1 MTKVAAIIAAGG
13 RGTRMG
19 GERPKQHLLLGGLT
33 ILQRTVAAFDRS
45 ERIDE
50 IVLVVP
56 RGPSTGAPEVTIAH
70 GTPLRIVVGGAR
82 RQDSVALGFAAVSAD
97 CSVVVIHDAARPF
110 CASEVIARAIDAAER
125 HGAAIAAIETYDTV
139 KQLAPD
145 TDDGRFVGRTVARE
159 TIVLAQ
165 TPQAFRRDVLVDA
178 IRLGRGGVDATDEA
192 SLAERAG
199 HRVALVD
206 GDPRNIKITTPDDL
220 TTAKQ
225 IVRGT
230 DDMTS
235 ARVGFGYDLH
245 RLVEGRPLILGGVP
259 IPHDRGLLG
268 HSDADAV
275 CHALTDAILG
285 AAAAGDIGRHFPDT
299 DPRWQGAASLD
310 LLKAVV
316 DLVRAR
322 GFAVVNV
329 DVVIVAE
336 RPKIAPFVGRMRDVL
351 AAAVG
356 VDAAQVSV
364 KGKTNEG
371 VDATGRGEAIAAH
384 AVALLCSSPE
394 TGSQ

>member
-1 MTKVAAIIAAGG
+1 M
-13 RGTRMG
+13 
-19 GERPKQHLLLGGLT
+19 
-33 ILQRTVAAFDRS
+33 RT
-45 ERIDE
+45 
-50 IVLVVP
+50 
-56 RGPSTGAPEVTIAH
+56 
-70 GTPLRIVVGGAR
+70 
-82 RQDSVALGFAAVSAD
+82 
-97 CSVVVIHDAARPF
+97 
-110 CASEVIARAIDAAER
+110 
-125 HGAAIAAIETYDTV
+125 
-139 KQLAPD
+139 
-145 TDDGRFVGRTVARE
+145 
-159 TIVLAQ
+159 
-165 TPQAFRRDVLVDA
+165 
-178 IRLGRGGVDATDEA
+178 
-192 SLAERAG
+192 
-199 HRVALVD
+199 
-206 GDPRNIKITTPDDL
+206 
-220 TTAKQ
+220 
-225 IVRGT
+225 
-230 DDMTS
+230 

-285 AAAAGDIGRHFPDT
+285 AAAAGDIGQHFPDT

-316 DLVRAR
+316 NLVRAR
-322 GFAVVNV
+322 GFDVVNV

-384 AVALLCSSPE
+384 AVAMLCSSPE
-394 TGSQ
+394 TRSQ

>member
-1 MTKVAAIIAAGG
+1 VTKVAAIIAAGG

-19 GERPKQHLLLGGLT
+19 DERPKQHLRLGGLT

-56 RGPSTGAPEVTIAH
+56 RGPSTRAPEVTIAH

-110 CASEVIARAIDAAER
+110 CASEVIARAIASAER

-145 TDDGRFVGRTVARE
+145 TGAGRFVGRTLARE
-159 TIVLAQ
+159 AIVLAQ
-165 TPQAFRRDVLVDA
+165 TPQAFRREVLADA

-220 TTAKQ
+220 ITAKQ

-230 DDMTS
+230 DDMKS

-245 RLVEGRPLILGGVP
+245 RLVEGRPLILGGVS

-285 AAAAGDIGRHFPDT
+285 AAAAGDIGQHFPDT

-322 GFAVVNV
+322 GFDVVNV

-384 AVALLCSSPE
+384 AVAMLCSSPE
-394 TGSQ
+394 TRSQ

>member
-1 MTKVAAIIAAGG
+1 MTKGSAIIAAGG
-13 RGTRMG
+13 RGMRMG
-19 GERPKQHLLLGGLT
+19 EARPKQYLLLDGQT

-56 RGPSTGAPEVTIAH
+56 RESTDGTPEVTITH
-70 GTPLRIVVGGAR
+70 GTRLRVVTGGAR

-97 CSVVVIHDAARPF
+97 ASVVVVHDAARPF
-110 CASEVIARAIDAAER
+110 CDAEVIARTIDAAAQ

-139 KQLAPD
+139 KELASG
-145 TDDGRFVGRTVARE
+145 TGDGRFVGRTLARE

-165 TPQAFRRDVLVDA
+165 TPQAFRREVLADA
-178 IRLGRGGVDATDEA
+178 IRLGRNGADATDEA

-199 HRVALVD
+199 HRVALVE
-206 GDPRNIKITTPDDL
+206 GDPRNIKITTPEDL
-220 TTAKQ
+220 ATAKQ

-230 DDMTS
+230 DDMTT

-245 RLVEGRPLILGGVP
+245 RLVEGRPLLLGGVQ
-259 IPHDRGLLG
+259 IPHERGLLG
-268 HSDADAV
+268 HSDADVV

-285 AAAAGDIGRHFPDT
+285 AAAAGDIGQHFPDT
-299 DPRWQGAASLD
+299 DPRWQGAASLV
-310 LLKAVV
+310 LLKAVI

-322 GFAVVNV
+322 GFDVVNV

-336 RPKIAPFVGRMRDVL
+336 RPKIAPFVLRMRETL
-351 AAAVG
+351 ASAVG
-356 VDAAQVSV
+356 LDVAQVSV

-384 AVALLCSSPE
+384 AVAMLCLS
-394 TGSQ
+394 TGTESR

>member
-1 MTKVAAIIAAGG
+1 MTKVSAIIAAGG

-19 GERPKQHLLLGGLT
+19 SERPKQDLQLGGLT
-33 ILQRTVAAFDRS
+33 ILQRTVAVFDRS

-56 RGPSTGAPEVTIAH
+56 PNPAAGAPDVTMAH

-82 RQDSVALGFAAVSAD
+82 RKDSVALGFAAVAD
-97 CSVVVIHDAARPF
+97 DSTVVVVHDAARPF
-110 CASEVIARAIDAAER
+110 CAAAVIARTIDAATR
-125 HGAAIAAIETYDTV
+125 YGAAIAAIETYDTV
-139 KQLAPD
+139 KERAPE
-145 TDDGRFVGRTVARE
+145 TGDGRFVSRTLPRE

-165 TPQAFRRDVLVDA
+165 TPQAFRREVLADA
-178 IRLGRGGVDATDEA
+178 IDLGRDGADATDEA

-199 HRVALVD
+199 HRVALVE

-220 TTAKQ
+220 ATAQQ
-225 IVRGT
+225 ILRGT
-230 DDMTS
+230 DDMRT

-245 RLVEGRPLILGGVP
+245 RLVEGRPLILGGVR

-275 CHALTDAILG
+275 CHALTDALLG
-285 AAAAGDIGRHFPDT
+285 AAAAGDIGQHFPDT
-299 DPRWQGAASLD
+299 DPRWQGAASLV
-310 LLKAVV
+310 LLTAVV

-322 GFAVVNV
+322 GFDVVNV

-336 RPKIAPFVGRMRDVL
+336 RPKIAPFVGRMREVL
-351 AAAVG
+351 ASAVG
-356 VDAAQVSV
+356 VDAAQISI

-384 AVALLCSSPE
+384 AVATLCSSP
-394 TGSQ
+394 GSGPR